1 MRKTKPVEEIDII
14 NNEKM
19 MQYIQAMNTIT
30 DGGNFDASD
39 PILVKPFFVFPKDQD
54 DVSSRLEMRA
64 YENGENYMP
73 TTDIT
78 QGMLAHAASWADAM
92 NVLAPSG
99 PNWKETRISNDIR
112 TLTGRSVRMAI
123 NARLNYFIN
132 NALNILAREILYALM
147 EDTEVAEKMKNDH
160 GIPASIGNDLI
171 HNLYDITAT
180 IEETFASDTKKQ
192 PVYDNLLLLSNK
204 STDGTLDQ
212 NMLKESQKIAVASVA
227 ATNLTANAANITYNT
242 LYRYLTVSFGPEK
255 LQQLAESLTGPFIGF
270 RNTIKDCYLQIFDDI
285 KGFNIDIN
293 PSNISLYVSG
303 PCDKGDDYDE

>member
-1 MRKTKPVEEIDII
+1 MRKTKPVEETNII

-19 MQYIQAMNTIT
+19 MQYIHAINTIT
-30 DGGNFDASD
+30 DGGDFDASN

-54 DVSSRLEMRA
+54 DVSTRLEMRA
-64 YENGENYMP
+64 YESEENYMP

-78 QGMLAHAASWADAM
+78 QGMLAHAALWADAM

-99 PNWKETRISNDIR
+99 PNWNETRISNDIR
-112 TLTGRSVRMAI
+112 TLTGRSVRAAI
-123 NARLNYFIN
+123 HARLNYFIN
-132 NALNILAREILYALM
+132 NALNILAREILYTVSVD
-147 EDTEVAEKMKNDH
+147 EEVAERFKKSHYLMTNIADE
-160 GIPASIGNDLI
+160 LI
-171 HNLYDITAT
+171 TNFYDITT
-180 IEETFASDTKKQ
+180 TVDDTFTVGSNKQ

-212 NMLKESQKIAVASVA
+212 NMLKESQKAAVASVA
-227 ATNLTANAANITYNT
+227 ATNLTAVATNIVYNV
-242 LYRYLTVSFGPEK
+242 LYRYLTIPFGPEK

-270 RNTIKDCYLQIFDDI
+270 RNTIKDCYLQLFNDI

-293 PSNISLYVSG
+293 PANISLYVAG